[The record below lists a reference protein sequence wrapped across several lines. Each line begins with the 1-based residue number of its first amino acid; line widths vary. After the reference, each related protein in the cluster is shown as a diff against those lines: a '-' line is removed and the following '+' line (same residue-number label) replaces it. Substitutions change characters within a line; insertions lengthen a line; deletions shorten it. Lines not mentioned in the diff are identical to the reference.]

1 MKQFALIFVVVIL
14 FATRLFADFT
24 EAFTGSPVGKT
35 ITKTAR
41 LILDPG
47 EKSGFSV
54 LVFTDAG
61 HRFLPAKVSTNLD
74 VQYFIGKDV
83 KLTATKLEDGALM
96 IVGFQKLEAETNQF
110 SKTAALVSVEASAP
124 SLLEVIKKC
133 PDNIKAVYLTDKV
146 SSVELKNGIALY
158 AKSTDRQRD
167 MFDDG
172 MKAKIDI
179 FWGR

>member
-110 SKTAALVSVEASAP
+110 SKNYSR
-124 SLLEVIKKC
+124 
-133 PDNIKAVYLTDKV
+133 KA
-146 SSVELKNGIALY
+146 
-158 AKSTDRQRD
+158 RR
-167 MFDDG
+167 F
-172 MKAKIDI
+172 
-179 FWGR
+179 